1 MSPNIYLK
9 EKLLSAGVNTVLR
22 AFPWKVGDEILT
34 TTYTYD
40 AVRNTCSRIVQ
51 MFSGSSDV
59 IKVL

>member
-9 EKLLSAGVNTVLR
+9 EKLFSAGVNTVLR

-40 AVRNTCSRIVQ
+40 AVRKYLQQDCSN
-51 MFSGSSDV
+51 
-59 IKVL
+59 VLRFV